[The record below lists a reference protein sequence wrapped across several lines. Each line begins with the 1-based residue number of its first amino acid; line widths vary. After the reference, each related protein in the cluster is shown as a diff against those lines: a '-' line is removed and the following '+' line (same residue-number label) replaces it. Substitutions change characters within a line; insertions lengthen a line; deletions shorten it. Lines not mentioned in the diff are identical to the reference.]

1 MKRDAGYQRNALP
14 NRRHSGLRPV
24 ILLHDIVKV
33 LDLTQF
39 DTHIMFSVVTFYSGG
54 VGAAFING
62 DLLRHATL
70 VDGLAQKARSRFAV
84 ALGSQEGSV
93 AKFVFDECGIL

>member
-1 MKRDAGYQRNALP
+1 M
-14 NRRHSGLRPV
+14 

-33 LDLTQF
+33 LDLWPEASHSQF
-39 DTHIMFSVVTFYSGG
+39 DTRIMFSVVTFYSGG

-62 DLLRHATL
+62 DLLRHARL